1 MKPHK
6 WLSNSRKVLDQIPIE
21 ERAKKIDIKDN
32 ILPLI
37 KTLGIVW
44 MAEED
49 IFTFLA
55 NNFDANFNFTKRNF
69 LKKISTLFDPLGLL
83 APFTIRAKILMQETW
98 SGGIDWDE
106 KVPVTI
112 EQKMKKWFQEL
123 QNLDLIKVDR
133 CVRRNEE
140 HIENSVSIHS
150 YSDASEVAYGA
161 AVYLV
166 V

>member
-1 MKPHK
+1 MEKE
-6 WLSNSRKVLDQIPIE
+6 LRRLVL
-21 ERAKKIDIKDN
+21 KIM
-32 ILPLI
+32 

-55 NNFDANFNFTKRNF
+55 NNVDTNLDFTKRNF
-69 LKKISTLFDPLGLL
+69 LKKISTPFDPLGLL
-83 APFTIRAKILMQETW
+83 ATFTIRAKILLQETW

-106 KVPVTI
+106 KVPVTT

-140 HIENSVSIHS
+140 HIENNVSIHS

-161 AVYLV
+161 VVYLV
-166 V
+166 VQY